1 MSSQQSSAEQWEHRI
16 DRGELL
22 SPTLAPNGTLL
33 VDGFASRVGVLQYRR
48 ADGSIRREL
57 VTEECLK
64 ESAATMGRAPIT
76 LDHPDPRRYPDGVT
90 PDNARELVVGD
101 ASETL
106 TLMNGYVRLQLA
118 VRRRDAIDSVTS
130 APGAKPR
137 RELSAGYRALIDPRP
152 GVDPVH
158 GPYDCVQVR
167 RVYNHIALVE
177 AGRAGPEVGIRTDA
191 AYSTETITGATTT
204 AGGQQAGATS
214 TQTTH
219 AGDQPR
225 GALMNPG
232 FMPVMLSLGIAQQ
245 VNSDAAALDLIANK
259 LRERNDA
266 ASTAEQQARA
276 SLSAM
281 TAERDAQKA
290 RADAAEAELAK
301 LKAADAARADAAER
315 SGLEEVAKRIGV
327 DPAKHTTAPALRK
340 AIAQAHLGVSY
351 RADADEAYDRAVV
364 DIVRSS
370 GTERSDARDRGTRA
384 WEPPPRSERSDA
396 GGPPAQRQPRRGPGA
411 ASRAA
416 AQAAFSGGRTK

>member
-1 MSSQQSSAEQWEHRI
+1 MSSQQSSTEQWEHRY

-22 SPTLAPNGTLL
+22 RPVRLANGTL
-33 VDGFASRVGVLQYRR
+33 VVEGFAAKEGVLEYRR
-48 ADGSIRREL
+48 ADGSIWREL
-57 VTEECLK
+57 VPYECIEASCDSL
-64 ESAATMGRAPIT
+64 GDLPVT
-76 LDHPDPRRYPDGVT
+76 LHHPDPRRYPDGVT
-90 PDNARELVVGD
+90 PQNVAELAIGNTGEIVK
-101 ASETL
+101 L
-106 TLMNGYVRLQLA
+106 LNGGHTKVHIA
-118 VRRRDAIDSVTS
+118 VRRHDGIDAIEKQGV
-130 APGAKPR
+130 
-137 RELSAGYRALIDPRP
+137 RELSLGYKVQVAPTP
-152 GVDPVH
+152 GVHPVY
-158 GPYDCVQVR
+158 GRYDAVQLR
-167 RVYNHIALVE
+167 RVHNHLALVPH
-177 AGRAGPEVGIRTDA
+177 GRFGADVGIRTDA

-225 GALMNPG
+225 GALVNPG
-232 FMPVMLSLGIAQQ
+232 FLSVLTLLGITQR
-245 VNSDAAALDLIANK
+245 VDSDNAALDLVSNK

-327 DPAKHTTAPALRK
+327 DPAKHASAPALRK

-370 GTERSDARDRGTRA
+370 GAERSDARDRGTRA

-396 GGPPAQRQPRRGPGA
+396 GDQFAQRQPRRGPGA